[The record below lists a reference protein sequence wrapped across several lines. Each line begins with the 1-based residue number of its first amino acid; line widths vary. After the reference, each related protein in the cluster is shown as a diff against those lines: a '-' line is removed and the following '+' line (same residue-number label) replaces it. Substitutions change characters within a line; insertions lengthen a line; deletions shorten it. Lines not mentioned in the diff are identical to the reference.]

1 MIFSIRNFYRYCF
14 YSESLLY
21 LNSGNPVGPNLTFI
35 PGLYVGCYISDGLL
49 RSTLEIL
56 FDQDEI
62 DRLLR
67 LLLNVTDT
75 AMIERFPALNSTSL
89 QTFAVKTTVN
99 DLAARLFVDV
109 WTKIISHEKYFL
121 SCQPVECRYLF
132 RGKRNF
138 IVIITIV
145 FGIIGG
151 LNTILQL
158 LAPFI
163 IQIVFWIK
171 GKYVHSN
178 TDPPTVE
185 NSKLNYKI
193 IVL

>member
-1 MIFSIRNFYRYCF
+1 VKKIMLYMNLG
-14 YSESLLY
+14 ESA
-21 LNSGNPVGPNLTFI
+21 GPILTFI
-35 PGLYVGCYISDGLL
+35 PGLYVGCYVSDGLFH
-49 RSTLEIL
+49 STLEIL
-56 FDQDEI
+56 FDQNEI

-67 LLLNVTDT
+67 LLLNVIDT

-99 DLAARLFVDV
+99 DLATRLFVDV
-109 WTKIISHEKYFL
+109 WTKKISHEKYFL

-138 IVIITIV
+138 IVTITIV
-145 FGIIGG
+145 LGIIGG
-151 LNTILQL
+151 LNTILRL

-163 IQIVFWIK
+163 IQTVFWIK
-171 GKYVHSN
+171 GKFVHFN
-178 TDPPTVE
+178 ADPSTVE